1 MKKLIISIV
10 SLLAFAL
17 INSAIAA
24 KPEKANILHCGCVLY
39 EDGTIDM
46 AFVDVNVSSKARGHT
61 KHGEGDIDSCF
72 DGVDTF
78 VDFQRTANDCRKAG
92 PQLAGGGLAD
102 CDADGDGEDD
112 VVAGDS
118 CGMELPQ

>member
-46 AFVDVNVSSKARGHT
+46 VFIDVNVSHKAKGHT

-78 VDFQRTANDCRKAG
+78 VDFQRTANDCQISG
-92 PQLAGGGLAD
+92 PDLAGGGLMP
-102 CDADGDGEDD
+102 CSQVGD
-112 VVAGDS
+112 VMAGDT
-118 CGMELPQ
+118 CGIELPQ